1 MDRVR
6 HRIVPVWL
14 PHAGCRGTCI
24 FCDQRSIQGS
34 APAPEDLD
42 DTGAGGP
49 GALSV
54 AMCRLAPSTGG
65 GTVPELAFFGGT
77 FTALPPE
84 AQRLLLS
91 QAAQLKSSGEISGIR
106 ISTHPLH
113 VTTSQLRLLR
123 EHGVDTVELGI
134 QSFEDQVLHVIGR
147 GYHGQRALA
156 ACQSV
161 RAFGFRLV
169 VQLMQFLPGASLD
182 HDLASGQVTCDLSPD
197 GVRLFPTV
205 VLRGTV
211 LAQWWT
217 EGRYV
222 PATVDDASRRCGR
235 LVHLLEGRG
244 VPVIRVGL
252 QSSKALKEACLAGP
266 LHPALGE
273 MARAAALAQLVEELA
288 KAHQVPG
295 AVLLVRRELASLFT
309 GHGGWGASL
318 LSPTT
323 SVEIAGR
330 RRWSAT
336 EPASRVLACR
346 GVWEVSL
353 CADGTTMR
361 IRRNPVAIPAV

>member
-1 MDRVR
+1 M
-6 HRIVPVWL
+6 
-14 PHAGCRGTCI
+14 
-24 FCDQRSIQGS
+24 S
-34 APAPEDLD
+34 
-42 DTGAGGP
+42 
-49 GALSV
+49 
-54 AMCRLAPSTGG
+54 RLAPSTGD
-65 GTVPELAFFGGT
+65 GTAPELAFFGGT

-84 AQRLLLS
+84 EQRLLLS
-91 QAAQLKSSGEISGIR
+91 QAAQLKSSGRISGIR

-147 GYHGQRALA
+147 GYDGQQALT

-161 RAFGFRLV
+161 RTFGFRLV
-169 VQLMQFLPGASLD
+169 VQLMQFLPGASQA
-182 HDLASGQVTCDLSPD
+182 HDLASGQVVCHLAPD

-211 LAQWWT
+211 LAQWWK

-222 PATVDDASRRCGR
+222 PATVDEASRRCGQ
-235 LVHLLEGRG
+235 LVHLLEGHG

-252 QSSKALKEACLAGP
+252 QSSEALEAACLAGP

-273 MARAAALAQLVEELA
+273 MARTASLVQLIEELA
-288 KAHQVPG
+288 KAHEIPG
-295 AVLLVRRELASLFT
+295 GVLLVSRELASLFT

-318 LSPTT
+318 LSPGR

-330 RRWSAT
+330 QRWNVTDSSA
-336 EPASRVLACR
+336 RVLARR
-346 GVWEVSL
+346 GDWEVSL
-353 CADGTTMR
+353 CVDATTMR
-361 IRRNPVAIPAV
+361 IRYRICGGLR